1 MKHRYIQNFG
11 NFSILKISL
20 IISLLLVIITFIGFS
35 YARYQNFEIVYRVS
49 STMLPR
55 FGSTF
60 LLNTLLI
67 FVLFKY
73 QFWILQKYQNR
84 PWITSFFVFFGSL
97 VLLFILSP
105 MLSNIQWIILDER
118 RAANPYLS
126 VFFFKDLVVMVITN
140 LFTALVFMWNKNQ
153 QTLLEL
159 QKISTES
166 ILNKYEAL
174 KNQLDPHF
182 LFNSL
187 NTLNGLIGYNDDKA
201 HEYVDRLS
209 SVFRYIM
216 QSKKITLLENE
227 SEFAESYIYLMK
239 IRYGD
244 GLQVDIHIDE
254 KYCNYYILPLSL
266 QLLIENAVKH
276 NVISNRYPIRI
287 AIETTDADAIKVS
300 NSIKPKPNNTK
311 SGIGLSNLNERYA
324 MLFNKEIK
332 ITNTEDIFEVEIP
345 LIRDITEY
353 NDKFNDAL

>member
-1 MKHRYIQNFG
+1 MKHRYIQRFSNFA
-11 NFSILKISL
+11 ILKISL
-20 IISLLLVIITFIGFS
+20 IISLLLVIITFVGFS
-35 YARYQNFEIVYRVS
+35 YARYQNFEIVSAVS
-49 STMLPR
+49 TTMLPR

-67 FVLFKY
+67 FILFKY
-73 QFWILQKYQNR
+73 QFWILRKFSKK
-84 PWITSFFVFFGSL
+84 PWAITVFAFFGSL
-97 VLLFILSP
+97 VLIFILSP
-105 MLSNIQWIILDER
+105 IFSNIQWALLDER

-126 VFFFKDLVVMVITN
+126 LFFFKDLVVMVITN
-140 LFTALVFMWNKNQ
+140 LFTMLIFMWNKNQ

-216 QSKKITLLENE
+216 QSKKITLLDDE

-244 GLQVDIHIDE
+244 GLQVEIKTDE

-287 AIETTDADAIKVS
+287 TIETTDEDTIKVR
-300 NSIKPKPNNTK
+300 NSIKPKSNNTR
-311 SGIGLSNLNERYA
+311 SGIGLSNLNERYT

-332 ITNTEDIFEVEIP
+332 ITSTADIFEVEIP
-345 LIRDITEY
+345 LIQDIAKY